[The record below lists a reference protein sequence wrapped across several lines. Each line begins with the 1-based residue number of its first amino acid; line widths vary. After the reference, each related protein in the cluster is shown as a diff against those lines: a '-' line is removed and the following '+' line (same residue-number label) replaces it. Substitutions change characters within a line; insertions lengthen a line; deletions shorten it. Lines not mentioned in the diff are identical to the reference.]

1 MTRMNQRLNA
11 ESYAD
16 VSTAQPL
23 VTAREDV
30 HDSALMELALRG
42 DAGAFADLVRRYWS
56 PLAAYARRL
65 LDGSREAGEDLAQE
79 AFLRIWNGR
88 LQWRPTGSVRA
99 FLYGLVRNLALN
111 ERRSARVRLR
121 AAGRIRAML
130 RDWYRRPS
138 PLDLVE
144 QAEER
149 AAIER
154 AIARLPPRRREIFIL
169 VRVHGMSYGE
179 VAQILDISPQTVAN
193 QMSAAFTTL
202 RRLL

>member
-1 MTRMNQRLNA
+1 MTQRLNA
-11 ESYAD
+11 KPYAE

-23 VTAREDV
+23 VAARGDE
-30 HDSALMELALRG
+30 HDRALMELALRG
-42 DAGAFADLVRRYWS
+42 DADAFADLVRRYWS

-65 LDGSREAGEDLAQE
+65 LGGNREAGEDLAQE

-111 ERRSARVRLR
+111 ERRSARVRVR
-121 AAGRIRAML
+121 AIGRLRAML
-130 RDWYRRPS
+130 RDWYQRPS
-138 PLDLVE
+138 PLELVE

-149 AAIER
+149 AAVER
-154 AIARLPPRRREIFIL
+154 AIAALPPRRREIFIL
-169 VRVHGMSYGE
+169 VRVHGLSYGE
-179 VAQILDISPQTVAN
+179 VAEILEISPQTVAN
-193 QMSAAFTTL
+193 QMSAALTTL

>member
-1 MTRMNQRLNA
+1 MTRMSQRVNA

-23 VTAREDV
+23 VTARGEA

-65 LDGSREAGEDLAQE
+65 LDGNREAGEDLAQE

-111 ERRSARVRLR
+111 ERRSAHVRLR

-130 RDWYRRPS
+130 REWYQRPS
-138 PLDLVE
+138 PLELVE

-154 AIARLPPRRREIFIL
+154 AIACLPPRRREIFIL

-179 VAQILDISPQTVAN
+179 AAQVLEISPQTVAN
-193 QMSAAFTTL
+193 QMSAALTTL